1 MVCFAGII
9 DFNFLCFRNAIQQV
23 FELRNQAQ
31 PPPEKIPIE
40 SPTTNG
46 VDNNLSP
53 TLTDEPPV
61 G

>member
-1 MVCFAGII
+1 MFFFLGII

-31 PPPEKIPIE
+31 PPEKMSIE
-40 SPTTNG
+40 SPPTNG
-46 VDNNLSP
+46 VANNLSP